1 MQKLKRFSLLF
12 LFLFTLPIAIGQLPF
27 PNNEFTEKPKEPA
40 HVVYAASQALPTQQ
54 PLIQQ
59 ASPFHVLMLFTHSH
73 ETYKPVLAQAK
84 GLQAVYDEQTNIF
97 SMQEMMQH
105 YFQLNQI
112 TSSVLDFDVMAE
124 IKTTGA
130 KFHQAYKIMRPVLV
144 ENLKS
149 EKYDLVID
157 FHRDSATQKATTLE
171 RNGERFAKIALVVG
185 AEQDGYEA
193 NLAYATM
200 LSEQL
205 NQMMP
210 GISRGV
216 LQHQG
221 KGVNGVYNQDLAPNM
236 LLIELGGIDNT
247 EDELERTMAILAQA
261 IQKAFAE
268 KTV

>member
-84 GLQAVYDEQTNIF
+84 G
-97 SMQEMMQH
+97 
-105 YFQLNQI
+105 
-112 TSSVLDFDVMAE
+112 
-124 IKTTGA
+124 
-130 KFHQAYKIMRPVLV
+130 
-144 ENLKS
+144 
-149 EKYDLVID
+149 
-157 FHRDSATQKATTLE
+157 
-171 RNGERFAKIALVVG
+171 
-185 AEQDGYEA
+185 
-193 NLAYATM
+193 
-200 LSEQL
+200 
-205 NQMMP
+205 
-210 GISRGV
+210 
-216 LQHQG
+216 

-261 IQKAFAE
+261 IQKAFVE